1 MDNCGAKIRSVV
13 RCLLLF
19 MEVCQLDW
27 RENLIKIEP
36 YVAGEQP
43 NKTDFIKLNANENP
57 YPPSP
62 KVAAAVRDFNTSKLK
77 KYPSANSLPLVNAI
91 AKREGLNPENVFA
104 GNGTDDVL
112 SLCFR
117 AFFNSDKP
125 VIFPDI
131 TYSFNTVWCD
141 ILQIPY
147 ETIPVD
153 EHFNIN
159 PADYARENGG
169 VVIANPNAPTSIG
182 RGLDFI
188 REILE
193 NNRDSVV
200 IVDEAYVDFG
210 GTTALPLLK
219 DYENLVITRT
229 FSKSRSLAGMRLG
242 WAMGGKEV
250 ISAIYAAKDS
260 MNSYPVDSIA
270 QAAGVASIEDEEYFQ
285 ATLKKVIATRDRLT
299 AELRKMGFMLPDSQT
314 NFVFASHT
322 KYSAKEIF
330 DYLKTKDIYVRWFN
344 KPKIDNYLRITVGT
358 DEETDKLTN
367 ALQELIAEER

>member
-1 MDNCGAKIRSVV
+1 MS
-13 RCLLLF
+13 
-19 MEVCQLDW
+19 W
-27 RENLIKIEP
+27 RDNLIKIEP

-62 KVAAAVRDFNTSKLK
+62 KAIAAIHEYDAENLK
-77 KYPSANSLPLVNAI
+77 KYPSANAVPLVNAI
-91 AKREGLNPENVFA
+91 AKREGLQPENVFA

-125 VIFPDI
+125 IIFPDI

-141 ILQIPY
+141 ILNIPY

-153 EHFNIN
+153 EDFNID
-159 PADYARENGG
+159 PADYARPNGG

-188 REILE
+188 REILD
-193 NNRDSVV
+193 NNSDSVV

-210 GTTALPLLK
+210 GTTAVPLLK
-219 DYENLVITRT
+219 EYDNLVITRT
-229 FSKSRSLAGMRLG
+229 FSKSRSMAGMRLG
-242 WAMGGKEV
+242 WAMGGREV

-270 QAAGVASIEDEEYFQ
+270 QAAGVAAIEDEEYFR
-285 ATLKKVIATRDRLT
+285 ATLKRVIATRGRLT
-299 AELRKMGFMLPDSQT
+299 AELRGMGFTLPDSQT
-314 NFVFASHT
+314 NFVFASHPR
-322 KYSAKEIF
+322 YSAKEIF
-330 DYLKTKDIYVRWFN
+330 EFLKTRDIYVRWFN
-344 KPKIDNYLRITVGT
+344 KPRIDNYLRITVGT
-358 DEETDKLTN
+358 DEETD
-367 ALQELIAEER
+367 ALIKSLNEFIK

>member
-1 MDNCGAKIRSVV
+1 MS
-13 RCLLLF
+13 
-19 MEVCQLDW
+19 W
-27 RENLIKIEP
+27 RDNLIKIEP

-62 KVAAAVRDFNTSKLK
+62 KAIAAIREYNAENLK
-77 KYPSANSLPLVNAI
+77 KYPSANAVPLVGAI
-91 AKREGLNPENVFA
+91 AKREGLQPENVFA

-125 VIFPDI
+125 IIFPDI

-141 ILQIPY
+141 ILNIPY

-153 EHFNIN
+153 EDFNID
-159 PADYARENGG
+159 PADYARPNGG

-188 REILE
+188 RAILD

-200 IVDEAYVDFG
+200 IIDEAYVDFG
-210 GTTALPLLK
+210 GTTAVPLLK
-219 DYENLVITRT
+219 EYDNLVITRT
-229 FSKSRSLAGMRLG
+229 FSKSRSMAGMRLG
-242 WAMGGKEV
+242 WAMGGREV

-270 QAAGVASIEDEEYFQ
+270 QAAGVAAIEDEEYFR
-285 ATLKKVIATRDRLT
+285 ATLKRVIATRGRLT
-299 AELRKMGFMLPDSQT
+299 AELRGMGFTLPDSQT
-314 NFVFASHT
+314 NFVFASHPR
-322 KYSAKEIF
+322 YSAKEIF
-330 DYLKTKDIYVRWFN
+330 EFLKTRDIYVRWFN
-344 KPKIDNYLRITVGT
+344 KSRIDNYLRITVGT
-358 DEETDKLTN
+358 DTETD
-367 ALQELIAEER
+367 ALISALKEHVK